1 MVMKNRIQKKGHT
14 ELLRM
19 TWPVVAELLLTGLIN
34 TGSQYFLNAFSTDAM
49 AVVGSLSQIVSM
61 VINLYTL
68 VSIGGSILL
77 APMVG
82 AGRQKDC
89 GKLIDTML
97 TANLVFGVLVSAV
110 TLCAVYPFLYM
121 MNIEPALYAMG
132 REYLIISLGLSTVQ
146 SLLITYTAIFRSFGH
161 MKDVLACNFAVY
173 LTCFFANMMIYY
185 LMPQGK
191 QRLLFYTFSGIIGQA
206 TGVIYLHLRLRSFFW
221 KQNKR
226 EKPDSG
232 ERMRL
237 LKRIL
242 HFGIPGGMEGIL
254 YLIAQIVI
262 VAMIGSLGTRALLIK
277 AYLGNFAA
285 YMSIGTSA
293 INTAVFV
300 LIGQYLGEKNPEAL
314 RSIFREGLAAGILI
328 TLTVS
333 AGLIAVSRPVLHLFT
348 YDESIIEQVQ
358 ALLYLQLIVEAAR
371 VLAALAVSGLKAVGE
386 TRLPFIMIILG
397 SLLDFAIVYG
407 CGIVL
412 GWGLYGIWL
421 GYLGDLVLRGIVEAL
436 RWYKITR
443 GNAICGR
450 RLDE

>member
-1 MVMKNRIQKKGHT
+1 
-14 ELLRM
+14 M

-97 TANLVFGVLVSAV
+97 TANLIFGILISIV
-110 TLCAVYPFLYM
+110 TLCAVYPFMHL

-132 REYLIISLGLSTVQ
+132 REYLIISLGMSTVQ

-161 MKDVLACNFAVY
+161 MKDVLVCNFLVY
-173 LTCFFANMMIYY
+173 LACFFVNLLVCY
-185 LMPQGK
+185 LVPKGEQK
-191 QRLLFYTFSGIIGQA
+191 LLYYTFSGIIGQSL
-206 TGVIYLHLRLRSFFW
+206 GVLYLHLRLRSFFW
-221 KQNKR
+221 RQNKR
-226 EKPDSG
+226 ERPDNS
-232 ERMRL
+232 ERLRL

-242 HFGIPGGMEGIL
+242 YFGIPGGIEGIM
-254 YLIAQIVI
+254 YLIAQIII
-262 VAMIGSLGTRALLIK
+262 VAMIGSIGTRALLIK

-300 LIGQYLGEKNPEAL
+300 LIGQYLGEKDPAAL
-314 RSIFREGLAAGILI
+314 RAIFRDGLIAGLLI
-328 TLTVS
+328 TITVS
-333 AGLIAVSRPVLHLFT
+333 AGLIAVSRPVLHIFT
-348 YDESIIEQVQ
+348 YDESIIKQAQ

-443 GNAICGR
+443 GDAICGR